1 MKFGKLAAAAAAL
14 SLVAAPIAAQA
25 DLGRIAAPVA
35 GASENG
41 GGNAGGILAGFAL
54 FALVIGIVAG
64 GDSDPI
70 SA

>member
-35 GASENG
+35 GESENG
-41 GGNAGGILAGFAL
+41 GAGAGGILAAFAIL
-54 FALVIGIVAG
+54 ALVIGIAAG
-64 GDSDPI
+64 DERPV